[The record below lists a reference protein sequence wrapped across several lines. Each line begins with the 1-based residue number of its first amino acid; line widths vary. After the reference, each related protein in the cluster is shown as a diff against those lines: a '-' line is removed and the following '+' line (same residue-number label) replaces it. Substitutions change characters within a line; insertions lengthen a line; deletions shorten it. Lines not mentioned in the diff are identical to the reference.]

1 MTKEEFGI
9 LYEELLKVF
18 TQQEL
23 VRLINLISPDGNV
36 EIMCKEIK
44 DASKR
49 SFLNEKLWDKLKY
62 LDGRGELPI
71 HDLVRI
77 SEYITDKRDGIY
89 LHLLSEKDE

>member
-18 TQQEL
+18 TRQEL
-23 VRLINLISPDGNV
+23 VRLIKLISPDGNV

-62 LDGRGELPI
+62 LDGIGELPI

-77 SEYITDKRDGIY
+77 SEYITERRDGIY